1 MTDLPMPVAPVANG
15 GVPDPAGM
23 APASPALAGN
33 PAALQDRATE
43 QTEAAILQTTTNPAE
58 RAVQIHAIKAA
69 YIKAVYG
76 INTDGSA

>member
-1 MTDLPMPVAPVANG
+1 MTDLPMPVAPAANS
-15 GVPDPAGM
+15 GVTDPAGTT
-23 APASPALAGN
+23 PVSPALPGN
-33 PAALQDRATE
+33 PAALQDRAIE